1 MKNNNFQESKFLL
14 YQSDDKD
21 VKIDVFLQNESVWL
35 TQKMMSELFG
45 VNIPAISKHL
55 NNIFEGHELEEKSVI
70 SILETTASD
79 GKIYKTQ
86 FYNLDAIIAVGYR
99 VNSKQATKFRIW
111 ATKILK
117 EYIIK
122 GFALDDDRLKQGK
135 KLFGEDYFQELLE
148 RVRSIRASERRIYLQ
163 ITDIFAEICIDY
175 DKNDEI
181 TQNFYALVQNKF
193 HFAITGQTATEII
206 HSKADAK
213 NPHMGLTTFKNSPKG
228 RILTSDIKIA
238 KNYLDEKEIKKLER
252 TISAFFDYIENI
264 IENRRA
270 LKMQDMAL
278 LVNKF
283 LSFNEFKIL
292 DGKGKISKKQ
302 AEQKALK
309 EYEIFN
315 KTQKIDS
322 DFEKIIKS
330 LVGKSA
336 NNKN

>member
-1 MKNNNFQESKFLL
+1 M
-14 YQSDDKD
+14 
-21 VKIDVFLQNESVWL
+21 
-35 TQKMMSELFG
+35 
-45 VNIPAISKHL
+45 
-55 NNIFEGHELEEKSVI
+55 
-70 SILETTASD
+70 
-79 GKIYKTQ
+79 
-86 FYNLDAIIAVGYR
+86 
-99 VNSKQATKFRIW
+99 
-111 ATKILK
+111 
-117 EYIIK
+117 
-122 GFALDDDRLKQGK
+122 
-135 KLFGEDYFQELLE
+135 LE

-213 NPHMGLTTFKNSPKG
+213 KPHMGLTTFKNSPKG